1 MSRAPLSLGGAAG
14 QAAVYGQWK
23 FARVYVPGQ
32 PNEGL
37 LKQAQGS
44 PARLAD
50 YDDSGWEVCTDLTQR
65 VSHGFSFMWYPSTSL
80 CPKRWKGIRSMV
92 CECSLRPALTTMG
105 RSGWTANATGSVEP
119 YRVST
124 CPKGSW
130 SLTTPSQADN
140 TPSLYWQSTVPWDP
154 LAAAF
159 SCVTPPWLSSGPGH
173 NSNGPRPSAFTS
185 CPGWVCIP
193 IDQLSSDLNGQN
205 GRALSCISPT
215 PTA

>member
-1 MSRAPLSLGGAAG
+1 MPRATLSLGDAVG
-14 QAAVYGQWK
+14 QAAVNGQWK
-23 FARVYVPGQ
+23 FARGYVPGQ

-37 LKQAQGS
+37 LEQAQGS

-65 VSHGFSFMWYPSTSL
+65 VSLSGSVSCGTALTSL

-92 CECSLRPALTTMG
+92 CECSLRPASTTMG
-105 RSGWTANATGSVEP
+105 RFGWTANATGSGEP
-119 YRVST
+119 YRDST

-130 SLTTPSQADN
+130 SLTTPSPADN

-154 LAAAF
+154 PAAAF

-173 NSNGPRPSAFTS
+173 NSSGPRPSAFTW
-185 CPGWVCIP
+185 CPGWVCTP
-193 IDQLSSDLNGQN
+193 IDQLSSDLIG
-205 GRALSCISPT
+205 A
-215 PTA
+215 